1 MGGNAFTAMPT
12 AISGRV
18 GYDTHR
24 HSFGER
30 WQLLRRLA
38 ALVSASD
45 GRVRFEPLEPECC
58 HAHCYLRGSADV
70 LDAARDA
77 ALRETGVRVYRK
89 LRGEGVGAESS
100 ECYFE
105 WVVGPGQLGL
115 SDELVLGAWAAFLR
129 ALPS

>member
-1 MGGNAFTAMPT
+1 MPT
-12 AISGRV
+12 AISCRV
-18 GYDTHR
+18 GYDAHR
-24 HSFGER
+24 HSFEAR

-45 GRVRFEPLEPECC
+45 ARVRFEPPTPECC
-58 HAHCYLRGSADV
+58 HAHCYLRAHADV

-77 ALRETGVRVYRK
+77 ALRETGVRVYRR
-89 LRGEGVGAESS
+89 LRGEGVGEGGS

-105 WVVGPGQLGL
+105 WVIGPEQLGL

-129 ALPS
+129 ALPT

>member
-12 AISGRV
+12 ALSCRV

-24 HSFGER
+24 HSFEER

-45 GRVRFEPLEPECC
+45 GRVRFEPPEPECC
-58 HAHCYLRGSADV
+58 HAHCYLLGTAAA
-70 LDAARDA
+70 LDTARDA

-129 ALPS
+129 ALPT

>member
-1 MGGNAFTAMPT
+1 MT
-12 AISGRV
+12 
-18 GYDTHR
+18 
-24 HSFGER
+24 
-30 WQLLRRLA
+30 RRGA
-38 ALVSASD
+38 AA
-45 GRVRFEPLEPECC
+45 GQTPCRI
-58 HAHCYLRGSADV
+58 A

-89 LRGEGVGAESS
+89 LRGEGVGPESS

-129 ALPS
+129 ALPT